1 MRLIVG
7 LATLLLVVCFGTKA
21 SAHASLVS
29 AEPRDGSVLAQA
41 PKRVELRFNESVTAG
56 AVRVIDADGR
66 LRGDAAVDATAE
78 TILVTLPDGLLP
90 GTSIVSYRAISQDG
104 HPVTGA
110 VTFSVGAP
118 TATGAPADTS
128 ANIDALIWLARIGLY
143 IGLFAGVG
151 GVFFVAWIGRSD
163 AGSSAVRAAL
173 AVGLF
178 GAVASLGLSGL
189 DVLGLPFSG
198 IVTAASWKVALGTS
212 LGPALLIAIAAMA
225 ISLFAFRR
233 PFSGMARALSLLG
246 LAGV

>member
-118 TATGAPADTS
+118 TATGAPAAS
-128 ANIDALIWLARIGLY
+128 VARM
-143 IGLFAGVG
+143 
-151 GVFFVAWIGRSD
+151 VA
-163 AGSSAVRAAL
+163 
-173 AVGLF
+173 
-178 GAVASLGLSGL
+178 
-189 DVLGLPFSG
+189 
-198 IVTAASWKVALGTS
+198 
-212 LGPALLIAIAAMA
+212 
-225 ISLFAFRR
+225 
-233 PFSGMARALSLLG
+233 
-246 LAGV
+246 